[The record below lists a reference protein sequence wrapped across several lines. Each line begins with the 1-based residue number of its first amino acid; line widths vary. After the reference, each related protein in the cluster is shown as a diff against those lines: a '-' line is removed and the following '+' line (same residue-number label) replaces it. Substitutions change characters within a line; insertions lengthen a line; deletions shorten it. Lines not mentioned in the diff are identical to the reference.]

1 MQYYFH
7 ILLGLTS
14 TESFFIENV
23 RAKLMKPVKQLY
35 VPLLRNKNDDH
46 VLLNIR
52 RESQGCILSFKL
64 SWVNIEHGQFTL
76 RWNVL
81 FDFQCKRIRNGYV
94 KN

>member
-46 VLLNIR
+46 VLLNP
-52 RESQGCILSFKL
+52 C
-64 SWVNIEHGQFTL
+64 
-76 RWNVL
+76 
-81 FDFQCKRIRNGYV
+81 
-94 KN
+94 